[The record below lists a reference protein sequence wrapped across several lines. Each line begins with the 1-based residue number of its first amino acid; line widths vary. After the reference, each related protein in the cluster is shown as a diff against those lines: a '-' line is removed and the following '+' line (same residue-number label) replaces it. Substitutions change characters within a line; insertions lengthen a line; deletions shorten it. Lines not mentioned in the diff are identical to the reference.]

1 MSQLSRHCMNAPL
14 AKDGMEEMR
23 AINAI
28 PANYKR
34 KNTTRLKG
42 VGNDSDEM
50 LGLRWRYDLFGAL
63 LYPAHHGISL
73 SEMWACDSRET
84 LSSHRT

>member
-28 PANYKR
+28 PVNFKR
-34 KNTTRLKG
+34 RNTTRLKG
-42 VGNDSDEM
+42 VGNEV
-50 LGLRWRYDLFGAL
+50 
-63 LYPAHHGISL
+63 
-73 SEMWACDSRET
+73 
-84 LSSHRT
+84 